1 MSITLDLRRI
11 AIALSGLVCGM
22 GGALIFF
29 R

>member
-11 AIALSGLVCGM
+11 AIALSGLLCGM
-22 GGALIFF
+22 SGALILF

>member
-11 AIALSGLVCGM
+11 AIALSGLLCGM
-22 GGALIFF
+22 SGALMIF

>member
-22 GGALIFF
+22 GGALILF